1 MVFKFKDKQN
11 TIKHL
16 SFVLEV
22 KSINSQTLM
31 VKETYGGGTIMQD
44 LLFYD
49 NEKKMAS
56 DINKLFKSLKTYV
69 EHMNNMQSQV
79 GFIPREE
86 NEDDMDGEPEE

>member
-11 TIKHL
+11 TIKNL

-49 NEKKMAS
+49 NEKKLTS
-56 DINKLFKSLKTYV
+56 DTNKLFKEIKAYA
-69 EHMNNMQSQV
+69 EQMNNIQAQA
-79 GFIPREE
+79 GFIPNEDEE
-86 NEDDMDGEPEE
+86 NEPELEE